1 MLNSMMK
8 IISILILIISVI
20 VGIMKLINIIE
31 NSESNNY
38 NNSKLENSNKVNI
51 AEKINDNE
59 IEDGKNNNINKKV
72 NHRINN
78 NKYYYDLIIVGAGL
92 SGLTAAYEANKLSNN
107 SLKILLLETS
117 SKYGGNSVNEIDG
130 INILMPSKKYKNKKK
145 KEDSFSSFF
154 DDSFEFGRYS
164 NDKDLLTLLVNNSYE
179 LYDFLFKELN
189 CDSLKLVQSEGS
201 KIPRTLIY
209 DSPDKTT
216 GKYLSDIIYNKLNN
230 ISSVDIF
237 FNSHFIDFVI
247 NENHSEIK
255 GVIYEIQENY
265 YIFNVTA
272 YSKAVILATGGFGSD
287 FYTDESILKE
297 YLAQYYYLPTIST
310 RYTQGIGL
318 KIGRNKGASLIY
330 LREAEVYPT
339 CFVDLFDRYNRHKT
353 IAPDLLRE
361 LGGILLNKRGKRFC
375 DEIGDRRYVAQS
387 ILKNCDIV
395 TDPKIIKQY
404 EGFLII
410 NDEIKE
416 KYGEKIDDYISS
428 GFFKKYKS
436 FDEFSH
442 DMNISEYYVNIR
454 KSIISYNQGCESKRD
469 KYGKKVFPTKFKM
482 GDNIYVAIITPCI
495 FHTLG
500 GLRISE
506 NAEVLNEAKKPIK
519 GLFAAGQVIGG
530 VHGMISMQGN
540 ILTQSTVFGKLAANS
555 AVNYIKK

>member
-209 DSPDKTT
+209 DSQDKTT

-265 YIFNVTA
+265 DIINVTA

-318 KIGRNKGASLIY
+318 KIG
-330 LREAEVYPT
+330 
-339 CFVDLFDRYNRHKT
+339 
-353 IAPDLLRE
+353 
-361 LGGILLNKRGKRFC
+361 
-375 DEIGDRRYVAQS
+375 
-387 ILKNCDIV
+387 
-395 TDPKIIKQY
+395 
-404 EGFLII
+404 
-410 NDEIKE
+410 EIK
-416 KYGEKIDDYISS
+416 
-428 GFFKKYKS
+428 
-436 FDEFSH
+436 
-442 DMNISEYYVNIR
+442 
-454 KSIISYNQGCESKRD
+454 
-469 KYGKKVFPTKFKM
+469 
-482 GDNIYVAIITPCI
+482 
-495 FHTLG
+495 
-500 GLRISE
+500 
-506 NAEVLNEAKKPIK
+506 
-519 GLFAAGQVIGG
+519 
-530 VHGMISMQGN
+530 VH
-540 ILTQSTVFGKLAANS
+540 L
-555 AVNYIKK
+555 